1 MNPGNDPTIASSQR
15 WLNGLRFA
23 LLLLSLLLTL
33 IFGSIAISLNQQA
46 ISGPL
51 GETSSTRYALQQQN
65 LHAQLS
71 AQSRNAEYFAQALNA
86 LATSLWGQE
95 ATLRRFGQQLLEQ
108 LPADS
113 PVVAAGVWPEP
124 RAFRR
129 DRVRSSLY
137 WTLDDSDERTVRNH
151 NDYNNPANISYHGES
166 WYSPSRYQRNQGCYW
181 TERYQDPFLKKAVIA
196 CTISVQRNNKFVG
209 ATSIVLDP
217 SRLQTPVS
225 SLSRTAPFYLL
236 LDHDQ
241 HILSASGIALNSSD
255 TLPMLAQ
262 HDKRF
267 GNITVQLHNQ
277 SEQLL
282 ARARSNQTDW
292 QVNVSDL
299 SERSRQLS
307 QLQAEKILARLS
319 TDTAAGADNRNVV
332 IQSGALNQTA
342 LTISSL
348 GGFGVLLS
356 GHHQAVSLVGWPI
369 ETWIGAALTAGT
381 IALALLMS
389 FLLSSGAVVAPLQRL
404 LLQLRLPPEDTH
416 VDTDPANEI
425 GLLGELIN
433 ARHNQIRKLQISAKR
448 PSRKGIL
455 QPRAQTQSRVT
466 HARDSGW
473 AVIDALAEAVALTDG
488 DGKVRFLNSAAE
500 ALSGWNLAQARGLD
514 LDEVFHILGQSGKQR
529 ITRLAQRTL
538 EQPAVSAGRSLA
550 VLFKTRSGHRLPCTL
565 SSAPIRDAR
574 GQTSGAV
581 VILAE
586 QRSTLSAAGRG
597 ASELRDR
604 LTGLL
609 NRQAF
614 ETELA
619 SRCQAARQGGDDNFA
634 LLFLDVDHM
643 QDINQAFGSE
653 GGDEFLRQLARLIQ
667 NDIGDANPVYR
678 LHSDKFAVLLDS
690 DDQTAAQLSAEMLCR
705 DVQGW
710 GFQWRGERRDVSMSA
725 SVTLIDKDSGRPG
738 DILRQADAMCQQAQN
753 QGRGQI
759 VSGRARTDKEERRDD
774 RAWLTNI
781 KKGLAEDRFHLST
794 QQIRSLQRSA
804 DEGHVFSTLMSL
816 EDEEGFWAPS
826 ETFMPVAERYDMAE
840 QLDRWTIDQVFK
852 QLTKDPAM
860 TVGIDFCMIPLS
872 LSSMQSPRFLD
883 FMIEHFK
890 DSAVSPGKICL
901 DMSESMV
908 NTRITRAH
916 DFCRTMHRAGCRLSL
931 SGVSTRPS
939 SYKLIRE
946 LPVQYVR
953 FEPALTHKADRD
965 PVDRLATESLHRIV
979 QTLGKQSIA
988 RDVNSPELLRVLQG
1002 IGINYAQGD
1011 AVARPSPIVF
1021 QAQA

>member
-1 MNPGNDPTIASSQR
+1 MNAGNDPTVESSQR
-15 WLNGLRFA
+15 WLHGLRFA

-51 GETSSTRYALQQQN
+51 GDTTRARYVLQQQN
-65 LHAQLS
+65 LQAQLS
-71 AQSRNAEYFAQALNA
+71 AQTRNAEVFAQALNA
-86 LATSLWGQE
+86 LTASLWGQE
-95 ATLRRFGQQLLEQ
+95 DELRRLGQHLLEQ
-108 LPADS
+108 LPQDS
-113 PVVAAGVWPEP
+113 AVVAAGVWPEP
-124 RAFRR
+124 RTFRR
-129 DRVRSSLY
+129 ERIRSSLY
-137 WTLDDSDERTVRNH
+137 WTVDSSDERAVRSH
-151 NDYNNPANISYHGES
+151 DDYNNTANISYHGES
-166 WYSPSRYQRNQGCYW
+166 WYSPTRYKRSQGCYW
-181 TERYQDPFLKKAVIA
+181 TDRYQDPFLSKAVIA
-196 CTISVQRNNKFVG
+196 CAIAVRKNERFVG
-209 ATSIVLDP
+209 ATTLVLDP
-217 SRLQTPVS
+217 TRLQAPVPIVA
-225 SLSRTAPFYLL
+225 RAAPFYLL

-241 HILSASGIALNSSD
+241 HILNASGIALSASD

-277 SEQLL
+277 AEQRVAL
-282 ARARSNQTDW
+282 ASKNQTDW
-292 QVNVSDL
+292 NVVVSDL
-299 SERSRQLS
+299 SESSRQLS
-307 QLQAEKILARLS
+307 QLQAAKILSRLNSVAPTQDDARSVLIKS
-319 TDTAAGADNRNVV
+319 SAV
-332 IQSGALNQTA
+332 NQTA
-342 LTISSL
+342 LNISSL
-348 GGFGVLLS
+348 GGVGVLLS
-356 GHHQAVSLVGWPI
+356 GHYQPVSFAGWSLDS
-369 ETWIGAALTAGT
+369 WIGAALTAGT
-381 IALALLMS
+381 LALAMLMS
-389 FLLSSGAVVAPLQRL
+389 FLLSSSAVVAPLQRL
-404 LLQLRLPPEDTH
+404 LLQLRLPAEDTH

-425 GLLGELIN
+425 GILGELIN
-433 ARHNQIRKLQISAKR
+433 ARHNQIRKLQIEAKR
-448 PSRKGIL
+448 PSRTGIL
-455 QPRAQTQSRVT
+455 QPRVQTRVA
-466 HARDSGW
+466 HDRDSGW
-473 AVIDALAEAVALTDG
+473 AVIDALAEAVAMTDSN
-488 DGKVRFLNSAAE
+488 GKVRFLNSAAE

-529 ITRLAQRTL
+529 ITQLAQRTL
-538 EQPAVSAGRSLA
+538 EQPGTSVGRSLA

-574 GQTSGAV
+574 GKASGAV

-586 QRSTLSAAGRG
+586 QRSSLGGAGRG
-597 ASELRDR
+597 GSELRDR

-619 SRCQAARQGGDDNFA
+619 SRCQASRQGADDNFA
-634 LLFLDVDHM
+634 LLYLDVDHM

-667 NDIGDANPVYR
+667 SDVGDINPVYR
-678 LHSDKFAVLLDS
+678 IHSDKFAVLLDS
-690 DDQTAAQLSAEMLCR
+690 DDQTAAQLTAEMLCS

-725 SVTLIDKDSGRPG
+725 SVTTIDKDSGRPG

-781 KKGLAEDRFHLST
+781 KKGLAENRFHLST
-794 QQIRSLQRSA
+794 QQIRALQRTA
-804 DEGHVFSTLMSL
+804 DDGNVFSTLMSL
-816 EDEEGFWAPS
+816 EDEEGFWAS
-826 ETFMPVAERYDMAE
+826 SDAFMPVAERYDMAE

-852 QLTKDPAM
+852 QLTKDPAQ
-860 TVGIDFCMIPLS
+860 TVGIDFCVIPLS

-890 DSAVSPGKICL
+890 DSAVSPSKICL

-946 LPVQYVR
+946 LPVQFVR

-988 RDVNSPELLRVLQG
+988 REVNSPELLRVLQG
-1002 IGINYAQGD
+1002 IGINYAQGE